1 MDDLLRKLLA
11 GISSPVEPQRKFGP
25 EDLLMAPKPEAQVQ
39 QPPPQLPPKEVD
51 LSQLEDKGY
60 ETPDQQAMQRP
71 GAQRAMDWMSGKVK
85 DQPTGLV
92 GKGPAGMFLANQTSP
107 EEEQQEETPTRNPAS
122 AALLQQLTSAQQQSG
137 GYKEALGQRDDMLNK
152 VLLSKAA
159 NQIGS
164 AIAGGKNSFDEKPF
178 MDMANAIPK
187 DYEKKMEV
195 GNEEQ
200 MNDPNSSISIFA
212 REQAK
217 LKLSA
222 SGVKNP
228 ELLKKIEGMTAKQL
242 ESVFGKSTGTSGLI
256 SEYQQAMIDVARGKL
271 SNQNRA
277 LDQGDT
283 RIGLAKDKTKKTL
296 DTVLSREGQ
305 LLGRS
310 IDSMD
315 KTTRNGLGKAAASMM
330 ASTEL
335 ETLIN
340 SKPIDQLDTRDME
353 EVARIVNNMLTGG
366 GTTAAS
372 SIEALVPQTFKGR
385 MAEFLEYI
393 TNTPQSVDGQ
403 DFIKNYAKLAE
414 KQKAKS
420 MTDIGAI
427 IQSRLPEFYR
437 FQAEKPEEFSAIVN
451 AKINALNTMSKAP
464 ETMNENKPLL
474 QNNSGKISTIPK
486 NAPEP
491 DPAMDAKINSFMK
504 KNGIKDRNEAI
515 NILKENGKI

>member
-92 GKGPAGMFLANQTSP
+92 GKGPAGMFLANQTPP

-122 AALLQQLTSAQQQSG
+122 AALLQQLTSAQEKSG
-137 GYKEALGQRDDMLNK
+137 GYKEALGQRDDMLSK
-152 VLLSKAA
+152 VLMAKAA

-217 LKLSA
+217 QRLAAAK
-222 SGVKNP
+222 VTDP
-228 ELLKKIEGMTAKQL
+228 ILLKKIEGMTAKQL
-242 ESVFGKSTGTSGLI
+242 ESVFGKSTGANGLL
-256 SEYQQAMIDVARGKL
+256 SEYQAAQLEIAKGKL
-271 SNQNRA
+271 SNQSRA

-283 RIGLAKDKTKKTL
+283 RIDLSKTKTKNTL

-310 IDSMD
+310 IDAMD
-315 KTTRNGLGKAAASMM
+315 KTSRNGLGKAAASLM

-340 SKPIDQLDTRDME
+340 SKPIEQLDSRDME

-366 GTTAAS
+366 NTSAVS

-385 MAEFLEYI
+385 MAEFMEYV
-393 TNTPQSVDGQ
+393 TNTPQSVEAQ
-403 DFIKNYAKLAE
+403 DFVKNYAKLAE

-427 IQSRLPEFYR
+427 VQSRLPEFYR
-437 FQAEKPEEFSAIVN
+437 FASEKPEEFNAIVN
-451 AKINALNTMSKAP
+451 AKVNALNTMSKSP
-464 ETMNENKPLL
+464 STMADKKPILERTDK
-474 QNNSGKISTIPK
+474 GISTVPK
-486 NAPEP
+486 NAPET
-491 DPAMDAKINSFMK
+491 DPAVDAKIDSFMK